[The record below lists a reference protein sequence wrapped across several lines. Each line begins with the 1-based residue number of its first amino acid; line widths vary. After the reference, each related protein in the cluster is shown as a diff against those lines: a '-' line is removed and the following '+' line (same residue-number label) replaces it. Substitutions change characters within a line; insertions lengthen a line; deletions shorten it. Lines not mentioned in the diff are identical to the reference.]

1 MQVTAYLRVSTA
13 EQTDSGAGLGAQ
25 RAAIL
30 AEVER
35 RGWQEEDV
43 EWIEDA
49 GFSATNTKRPGL
61 AQALDLLARGEA
73 AVLMVSRVDRLSRS
87 VLDFAG
93 VMQRAQ
99 KEGWALVALD
109 SPADLTTPQGGL
121 MANVMI
127 AFAEFERLLIGQRT
141 KEALAVKKAQGVR
154 LGRPPAIPM
163 AVVHR
168 IVAERRSGR
177 SWPAIAEGLN
187 ADDVPTAH
195 GGAAW
200 WPATVRKIALRAA

>member
-1 MQVTAYLRVSTA
+1 MRVVAYTRVSTS
-13 EQTDSGAGLGAQ
+13 EQADSGAGLGAQ

-35 RGWQEEDV
+35 RGWQEHEV

-49 GFSATNTKRPGL
+49 GFSAKTTKRPGL
-61 AQALDLLARGEA
+61 THGLDLLARGEA
-73 AVLMVSRVDRLSRS
+73 AVLIVSRVDRLSRS

-141 KEALAVKKAQGVR
+141 KEALAVKAAQGVR
-154 LGRPPAIPM
+154 LGRPCLTPRKEA
-163 AVVHR
+163 AWVR
-168 IVAERRSGR
+168 EQRAAGR
-177 SWPAIAEGLN
+177 SLRAIAQQLN
-187 ADDVPTAH
+187 DDGIATAM
-195 GGAAW
+195 GGKQWYASTVKSVLDAA
-200 WPATVRKIALRAA
+200 

>member
-1 MQVTAYLRVSTA
+1 VRVVAYIRVSTS
-13 EQTDSGAGLGAQ
+13 EQADSGAGLGAQ

-30 AEVER
+30 AEVGR
-35 RGWQEEDV
+35 RGWDGEDV

-49 GFSATNTKRPGL
+49 GFSAKNTKRPGL
-61 AQALDLLARGEA
+61 THALGLLARGEA

-93 VMQRAQ
+93 VLQRAQ
-99 KEGWALVALD
+99 KEAWALIALD

-141 KEALAVKKAQGVR
+141 KEALAVKKAQGLR
-154 LGRPPAIPM
+154 LGRPCLTPQEHATWI
-163 AVVHR
+163 R
-168 IVAERRSGR
+168 DQREDGLSLR
-177 SWPAIAEGLN
+177 AIAQRLN
-187 ADDVPTAH
+187 DDGVPTAM
-195 GGAAW
+195 GGSRWYASTVKSVLEAA
-200 WPATVRKIALRAA
+200 